1 MKPNNWKLKR
11 NRLFSRRVNFSKY
24 VNRKLLEYG
33 NIILKFLRNK
43 LALINKLKLGFDR
56 GVPSHLSIL
65 AYCTPTIISIGFRAT
80 SRQFESFR
88 HNSTTRLLIV
98 MDSIKIFDREDDILT
113 QNTKTLV
120 PSWIHLKSINSEL
133 TESRLRRAYFFQLLF
148 LGSSG
153 RWKISSRLLP
163 PGVQRQQGI
172 KISPPHPPHNHNK
185 SSRET
190 MQSESRHTEST
201 KCNQPGSIEWIY
213 CQN

>member
-1 MKPNNWKLKR
+1 MQMIVSQNIRFFTNKIVKPNNWKLKR

-33 NIILKFLRNK
+33 NIILKFLGNK

-56 GVPSHLSIL
+56 GVPRPSHLSIL

-120 PSWIHLKSINSEL
+120 PS
-133 TESRLRRAYFFQLLF
+133 
-148 LGSSG
+148 
-153 RWKISSRLLP
+153 
-163 PGVQRQQGI
+163 
-172 KISPPHPPHNHNK
+172 
-185 SSRET
+185 
-190 MQSESRHTEST
+190 
-201 KCNQPGSIEWIY
+201 
-213 CQN
+213 